1 MTVVISQPLELVF
14 ADCDKR
20 AAAVGAYLLN
30 VAVETLNRNSLVDL
44 LLQGSVPTQRIVPYY
59 IPDVAQ
65 GLWLPVHRTSSTSS
79 QQALRFLV
87 TLGNDREVSQEI
99 VSLGF
104 EPMAV
109 SLSEIIEACATIKA
123 GCKTQVGRIQ
133 CLKKLERPF
142 RVSPNILVRNRA
154 AESLQFLRAAELV
167 RNLTELWGSANAEFL
182 TSLEGH

>member
-1 MTVVISQPLELVF
+1 MVVSQPVELVF

-30 VAVETLNRNSLVDL
+30 VGVETFDQSSLVSL
-44 LLQGSVPTQRIVPYY
+44 QLQGSLPTRRILPYY
-59 IPDVAQ
+59 MPDVAQ
-65 GLWLPVHRTSSTSS
+65 GLWLPVHRTLPTNS

-87 TLGNDREVSQEI
+87 TLGNDREVSQDI

-133 CLKKLERPF
+133 CFKKLERPC

-154 AESLQFLRAAELV
+154 AESLQFLQAAELV